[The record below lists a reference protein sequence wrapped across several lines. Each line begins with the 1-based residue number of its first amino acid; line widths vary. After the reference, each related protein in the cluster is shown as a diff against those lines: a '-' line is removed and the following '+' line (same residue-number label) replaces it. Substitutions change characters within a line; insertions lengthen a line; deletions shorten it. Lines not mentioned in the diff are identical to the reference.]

1 MERKLKKFFLRK
13 FSQISSGRWK
23 DRLFFNP
30 RSDYHLLM
38 IDCPGDYKRERMQL
52 YLLTGVGL
60 ELGTTGVSAQV
71 FHHEAAC
78 QIVVDFDLTQ

>member
-38 IDCPGDYKRERMQL
+38 IDYPGDYKRENAITLADRGGTPAG
-52 YLLTGVGL
+52 YHWSFSSGL
-60 ELGTTGVSAQV
+60 SS
-71 FHHEAAC
+71 
-78 QIVVDFDLTQ
+78 